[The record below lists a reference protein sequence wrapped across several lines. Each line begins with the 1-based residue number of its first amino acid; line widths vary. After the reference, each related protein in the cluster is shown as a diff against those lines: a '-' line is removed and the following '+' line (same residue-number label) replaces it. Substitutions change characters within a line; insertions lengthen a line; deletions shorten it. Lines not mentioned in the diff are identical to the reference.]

1 MNQKP
6 THFDLEPFKKALKS
20 FLFIN
25 AESRSNMR
33 TNFFTNKDQ
42 LISCFKD
49 QHDENSFKRCVDVKE
64 ITGRLQHLGI
74 NMETQIAEHLDG
86 LLTCFGD
93 IDWEFGYGER
103 VPPETEEQRKAR
115 GKLELWRANRA
126 KTGGNEL

>member
-1 MNQKP
+1 
-6 THFDLEPFKKALKS
+6 
-20 FLFIN
+20 
-25 AESRSNMR
+25 
-33 TNFFTNKDQ
+33 
-42 LISCFKD
+42 
-49 QHDENSFKRCVDVKE
+49 
-64 ITGRLQHLGI
+64 
-74 NMETQIAEHLDG
+74 METQIAEHLDG